1 MHCTAADATVSES
14 RGNGGL
20 LQQHQAQGTRPNTG
34 NGVYKLKFGAATDSS
49 DPNEMQGDIDSSG
62 PNEMQGDIV
71 ASTCK
76 QAPNCVTLDQQGYA
90 VNQIHPTLLTR

>member
-1 MHCTAADATVSES
+1 MNCTAADATVSES

-20 LQQHQAQGTRPNTG
+20 LQQHKAQGTRPNSG
-34 NGVYKLKFGAATDSS
+34 NGVYTLQFGAATDSS
-49 DPNEMQGDIDSSG
+49 DPNAMQGGIDSSE

-76 QAPNCVTLDQQGYA
+76 
-90 VNQIHPTLLTR
+90 